1 MKRFVI
7 LTFIIFVMLT
17 VLCSCTPIIVKNYQA
32 EPYTVQTPDTADHA
46 LDSFVSSGAD
56 SSALTSSKSE
66 DDSASSKQ
74 AQSKLESK
82 LESKPENKLESKL
95 ESKPENK
102 LESKLE
108 SKPENKLE
116 SKLESKI
123 QTSSVQSEPDVSA
136 VVIENVESST
146 PVMNI
151 STETQS
157 PVIGQS
163 VKLTITGADV
173 GEYTLKISDDSIV
186 SILDDTTVIAVGTG
200 NCTITAEHNENGSS
214 ASVDLAVLSEAGDD
228 STENFYIDGIL
239 IVNKTYHITREQDPG
254 GLMPE
259 CSAAFEQLVNAA
271 AADGISIYALS
282 DYRSYDDQE
291 EIYNSYLPIYGQAG
305 TDALCARPGHSEH
318 QTGLAIDCAT
328 SESGYFPGTPA
339 AQWLDA
345 HCSEYGFIIRYP
357 YGKDYSTGY
366 GYEPWHI
373 RYIGDAA
380 SDIMAS
386 GLSLE
391 EYFGI

>member
-214 ASVDLAVLSEAGDD
+214 ASVDLTVLSEEGDD
-228 STENFYIDGIL
+228 
-239 IVNKTYHITREQDPG
+239 
-254 GLMPE
+254 
-259 CSAAFEQLVNAA
+259 
-271 AADGISIYALS
+271 
-282 DYRSYDDQE
+282 
-291 EIYNSYLPIYGQAG
+291 YNSYLPIYGQAG